1 MMGRKINP
9 KTGKRDDYNP
19 DIKTEQRIELR
30 GDEKTG
36 ALTTVQKDN
45 LVVTDKYWRAL
56 TPKECERL
64 QTLDDDYTM
73 FGDFNVHTNYEGDI
87 KDISKTQRYKMLGNG
102 WCVDVVTEIFK
113 GLRKVL

>member
-1 MMGRKINP
+1 
-9 KTGKRDDYNP
+9 
-19 DIKTEQRIELR
+19 
-30 GDEKTG
+30 
-36 ALTTVQKDN
+36 LTTVQKDN

-73 FGDFNVHTNYEGDI
+73 FGDFNSGTYDDYDI
-87 KDISKTQRYKMLGNG
+87 KEISKTQRYKMLGNG

-113 GLRKVL
+113 GLRRVL